1 MPEGSF
7 LMWKLLKKSID
18 DFDCHVMTHGKLQ
31 KCADKVYS
39 DSIWD

>member
-7 LMWKLLKKSID
+7 LLKSID
-18 DFDCHVMTHGKLQ
+18 DFDCHVMTHRELQ

-39 DSIWD
+39 DSIWHYNR